1 LAAGSAATFGKGAS
15 GGAAWA
21 SSPPP
26 AINTASREQKKI
38 VDFTAK
44 GCPLSPRS
52 SSLAGFRLDFP
63 RRLRKAPSPMA
74 KQALGKGLGALIKKS
89 TVIAETERVI
99 GPDDL
104 KRVRDVPLD
113 HVVPSPLQPRTQFVE
128 SPLDDLMESIRQHGI
143 IQPLIVRAVNGKF
156 ELIAGERRWRA
167 SKKLGLATVP
177 VIEREASD
185 RDVLEMALIENLQRE
200 DLNPMEEAA
209 GYVRLAEE
217 FSLKQDEIAG
227 RVGKSRASVAN
238 AIRLLGL
245 HSDVQMLVAQA
256 RLTVGHAK
264 AILSIKDQDTQL
276 LIADQVIRKSLTVR
290 ATEKL
295 VQSYLNDGPGDS
307 VGLKKTAATRE
318 VDIHVRALTNRLR
331 EHLATHVA
339 IQHSA
344 KKGKIEIEYYGDD
357 DLQRLIE
364 LLGLPGGD

>member
-1 LAAGSAATFGKGAS
+1 
-15 GGAAWA
+15 
-21 SSPPP
+21 
-26 AINTASREQKKI
+26 
-38 VDFTAK
+38 
-44 GCPLSPRS
+44 
-52 SSLAGFRLDFP
+52 
-63 RRLRKAPSPMA
+63 MA

-89 TVIAETERVI
+89 SAPAIIDTTGGV
-99 GPDDL
+99 DDL

-113 HVVPSPLQPRTQFVE
+113 QIVPSPLQPRLQFIE

-143 IQPLIVRAVNGKF
+143 IQPLIVRPVNGKL

-177 VIEREASD
+177 VIERVASD

-200 DLNPMEEAA
+200 DLNPIEEAA

-217 FSLKQDEIAG
+217 FALKQEEIAT

-238 AIRLLGL
+238 AMRLLGL
-245 HSDVQMLVAQA
+245 HQDIQIMVAQT
-256 RLTVGHAK
+256 RLSVGHAK
-264 AILSIKDQDTQL
+264 AILSIKDHDTQIL
-276 LIADQVIRKSLTVR
+276 AADQVIRRQLTVR

-295 VQSYLNDGPGDS
+295 AQSLLNQDSGTSGDA
-307 VGLKKTAATRE
+307 KKTPAVRE
-318 VDIHVRALTNRLR
+318 VDIHVRAITNRLR

-339 IQHSA
+339 IQHSS

-364 LLGLPGGD
+364 LIGLPGDD

>member
-1 LAAGSAATFGKGAS
+1 
-15 GGAAWA
+15 
-21 SSPPP
+21 
-26 AINTASREQKKI
+26 
-38 VDFTAK
+38 
-44 GCPLSPRS
+44 
-52 SSLAGFRLDFP
+52 
-63 RRLRKAPSPMA
+63 MA

-89 TVIAETERVI
+89 AASPDTDAAAS
-99 GPDDL
+99 PDDF

-113 HVVPSPLQPRTQFVE
+113 MIIPSPLQPRMQFIE

-143 IQPLIVRAVNGKF
+143 IQPLIVRAVDGKL

-167 SKKLGLATVP
+167 SKKLGLTTVP

-217 FSLKQDEIAG
+217 FTLKQDEIAS

-238 AIRLLGL
+238 AMRLLGL
-245 HSDVQMLVAQA
+245 HKDVQMLVAQA

-264 AILSIKDQDTQL
+264 AVLAIKDHDSQL
-276 LIADQVIRKSLTVR
+276 LIADQIVRKSLTVR

-295 VQSYLNDGPGDS
+295 AQTFLNGDGTDQGDAR
-307 VGLKKTAATRE
+307 KAPAARE
-318 VDIHVRALTNRLR
+318 LDIHVRAVTNRLR
-331 EHLATHVA
+331 EHLATHVS

-344 KKGKIEIEYYGDD
+344 KKGRIEIEYYGDD

>member
-1 LAAGSAATFGKGAS
+1 
-15 GGAAWA
+15 
-21 SSPPP
+21 
-26 AINTASREQKKI
+26 
-38 VDFTAK
+38 
-44 GCPLSPRS
+44 
-52 SSLAGFRLDFP
+52 
-63 RRLRKAPSPMA
+63 MA

-89 TVIAETERVI
+89 VTSPPTPSLADES
-99 GPDDL
+99 DF

-113 HVVPSPLQPRTQFVE
+113 LIVPSPLQPRTQFVE

-143 IQPLIVRAVNGKF
+143 IQPLIVRPVNGKL

-167 SKKLGLATVP
+167 SRKLGLTTVP
-177 VIEREASD
+177 IIEREASD

-217 FSLKQDEIAG
+217 FSLKQDEIAS

-245 HSDVQMLVAQA
+245 HLDIQLLVAQA
-256 RLTVGHAK
+256 RLSVGHAK
-264 AILSIKDQDTQL
+264 AVLSIKDQDTQL
-276 LIADQVIRKSLTVR
+276 LAADQIIRRQLTVR

-295 VQSYLNDGPGDS
+295 VQSLLNGDS
-307 VGLKKTAATRE
+307 SESGDPKKAPAARE
-318 VDIHVRALTNRLR
+318 VDIHVRAITNRLR

-339 IQHSA
+339 IQHTS

-364 LLGLPGGD
+364 LLGLPSVD

>member
-1 LAAGSAATFGKGAS
+1 
-15 GGAAWA
+15 
-21 SSPPP
+21 
-26 AINTASREQKKI
+26 
-38 VDFTAK
+38 
-44 GCPLSPRS
+44 
-52 SSLAGFRLDFP
+52 
-63 RRLRKAPSPMA
+63 MA

-89 TVIAETERVI
+89 ANPAEAAAAMA
-99 GPDDL
+99 PDDA

-113 HVVPSPLQPRTQFVE
+113 HIIPSPLQPRTQFVE

-143 IQPLIVRAVNGKF
+143 IQPLIVRPVNGKL

-245 HSDVQMLVAQA
+245 HSDVQLLVAQA

-264 AILSIKDQDTQL
+264 AILALKDQESQL

-295 VQSYLNDGPGDS
+295 AQSFLNDRPNESGES
-307 VGLKKTAATRE
+307 KKSTPPRE

-339 IQHSA
+339 IQHST

-364 LLGLPGGD
+364 LLGLPSSD

>member
-1 LAAGSAATFGKGAS
+1 
-15 GGAAWA
+15 
-21 SSPPP
+21 
-26 AINTASREQKKI
+26 
-38 VDFTAK
+38 
-44 GCPLSPRS
+44 
-52 SSLAGFRLDFP
+52 
-63 RRLRKAPSPMA
+63 MA

-89 TVIAETERVI
+89 TAPAVSDAADAHEGT
-99 GPDDL
+99 
-104 KRVRDVPLD
+104 KRVREVALSEI
-113 HVVPSPLQPRTQFVE
+113 VPSPLQPRIQFVE

-143 IQPLIVRAVNGKF
+143 IQPLIVRPVNGKL

-217 FSLKQDEIAG
+217 FTMKQDEIAA

-245 HSDVQMLVAQA
+245 HGDVQLLVAQS

-276 LIADQVIRKSLTVR
+276 LVADQVIRRQLTVR

-295 VQSYLNDGPGDS
+295 VQTFLNEKAQEGTDVKKGP
-307 VGLKKTAATRE
+307 APRE

-364 LLGLPGGD
+364 LLGLPNGD

>member
-1 LAAGSAATFGKGAS
+1 
-15 GGAAWA
+15 
-21 SSPPP
+21 
-26 AINTASREQKKI
+26 
-38 VDFTAK
+38 
-44 GCPLSPRS
+44 
-52 SSLAGFRLDFP
+52 
-63 RRLRKAPSPMA
+63 MA
-74 KQALGKGLGALIKKS
+74 KPALGKGLGALIKKS
-89 TVIAETERVI
+89 TGNVDGNAAPAAPVISA
-99 GPDDL
+99 DDA

-113 HVVPSPLQPRTQFVE
+113 RIVPSPLQPRMVFIE

-143 IQPLIVRAVNGKF
+143 IQPLIVRPVNGKL

-167 SKKLGLATVP
+167 SKKLGLETVP

-245 HSDVQMLVAQA
+245 HPDVQMLVAQG

-264 AILSIKDQDTQL
+264 AILALKDQASQL

-290 ATEKL
+290 AAEKL
-295 VQSYLNDGPGDS
+295 SQSYLNDGPSESGEP
-307 VGLKKTAATRE
+307 KKSSAARE
-318 VDIHVRALTNRLR
+318 MDIHVRAVTNRLR

-357 DLQRLIE
+357 DLQRLLE
-364 LLGLPGGD
+364 LIGLPTGE

>member
-1 LAAGSAATFGKGAS
+1 
-15 GGAAWA
+15 
-21 SSPPP
+21 
-26 AINTASREQKKI
+26 
-38 VDFTAK
+38 
-44 GCPLSPRS
+44 
-52 SSLAGFRLDFP
+52 LDFP
-63 RRLRKAPSPMA
+63 VALRKAALPMA

-89 TVIAETERVI
+89 ATPAAADASTTSE
-99 GPDDL
+99 DF

-113 HVVPSPLQPRTQFVE
+113 LIVPSPLQPRMQFVE

-143 IQPLIVRAVNGKF
+143 IQPLIVRPVNGKL

-167 SKKLGLATVP
+167 SRKLGLATVP
-177 VIEREASD
+177 VIEREASN

-217 FSLKQDEIAG
+217 FSLKQDEIAT

-238 AIRLLGL
+238 AMRLLGL
-245 HSDVQMLVAQA
+245 HTDVQMLVAQV

-264 AILSIKDQDTQL
+264 AILAIKDQDSQL
-276 LIADQVIRKSLTVR
+276 LVADQVIRRQLTVR

-295 VQSYLNDGPGDS
+295 AQSFLNGESHESGE
-307 VGLKKTAATRE
+307 GKKAAPARE
-318 VDIHVRALTNRLR
+318 IDIHVRAITNRLR

-339 IQHSA
+339 IQHSS
-344 KKGKIEIEYYGDD
+344 KKGRIEIEYYGDD

>member
-1 LAAGSAATFGKGAS
+1 
-15 GGAAWA
+15 
-21 SSPPP
+21 
-26 AINTASREQKKI
+26 
-38 VDFTAK
+38 
-44 GCPLSPRS
+44 
-52 SSLAGFRLDFP
+52 
-63 RRLRKAPSPMA
+63 MA
-74 KQALGKGLGALIKKS
+74 KSALGKGLGALIKKS
-89 TVIAETERVI
+89 VTSPATDVVITPE
-99 GPDDL
+99 DF
-104 KRVRDVPLD
+104 KRVRDVALD
-113 HVVPSPLQPRTQFVE
+113 MVVPSPLQPRTQFID

-143 IQPLIVRAVNGKF
+143 IQPLIVRLVNGKL

-177 VIEREASD
+177 VIEREATD

-238 AIRLLGL
+238 AMRLLGL
-245 HSDVQMLVAQA
+245 HKDVQMLVAQA

-264 AILSIKDQDTQL
+264 AVLVIKDHDSQL
-276 LIADQVIRKSLTVR
+276 LVADRIIRGTLTVR

-295 VQSYLNDGPGDS
+295 VQSFLTEGPQEPGES
-307 VGLKKTAATRE
+307 KKAPAARE
-318 VDIHVRALTNRLR
+318 LDIHVRALTNRLR
-331 EHLATHVA
+331 EHLATHVS
-339 IQHSA
+339 IQHSS

-364 LLGLPGGD
+364 LLGLPSGD